1 MLVTA
6 DYKALTGIAVEE
18 KSEAQILSQMRTKL
32 QSATDAAIACALLAH
47 YLVDVRN
54 YKVSEA
60 AKELEV
66 TDGTVSAYAAKG
78 QVLHLAATTNTARTV
93 WAQVSALSLPRV
105 REMAQSLMAKPD
117 TARAAILQNTTT
129 NEAIAARLGDTA
141 TPEKVE
147 AIAEKVNA
155 AGIVLPKKVR
165 EAVASIA
172 SELNIPLPKQERKE
186 SAGNTADRKPEQ
198 VPTPEQAL
206 TMLERFERDREDGS
220 DSETPFA
227 VTDKEAGALVA
238 LAVVAARILRQANR
252 TEEVI
257 EALALVSE
265 TADMMTESV

>member
-117 TARAAILQNTTT
+117 TARAYISPICVIFTH
-129 NEAIAARLGDTA
+129 
-141 TPEKVE
+141 
-147 AIAEKVNA
+147 
-155 AGIVLPKKVR
+155 
-165 EAVASIA
+165 
-172 SELNIPLPKQERKE
+172 
-186 SAGNTADRKPEQ
+186 Q
-198 VPTPEQAL
+198 V
-206 TMLERFERDREDGS
+206 
-220 DSETPFA
+220 
-227 VTDKEAGALVA
+227 
-238 LAVVAARILRQANR
+238 I
-252 TEEVI
+252 
-257 EALALVSE
+257 
-265 TADMMTESV
+265 